1 MLQTRKVNTN
11 IKESLSEKINDINQ
25 LMDQFTQKMKDM
37 LGRLLKK
44 NVISLKS
51 IKKNL
56 KINLLEKFCFKMPH

>member
-25 LMDQFTQKMKDM
+25 PMDQFTQKKKDM
-37 LGRLLKK
+37 LSRLLKE
-44 NVISLKS
+44 NIISLKS

-56 KINLLEKFCFKMPH
+56 K